1 MSTTILMMIA
11 VDLVAIATLVFAIY
25 FPRHNRADLV
35 VAFIGVN
42 IGVLGVTM
50 MLSSV
55 SVAEGV
61 GIGLFGVLSIIRLRS
76 SEISQ
81 RDIAYFFGALA
92 IGLICGLTTTLNPY
106 AFIAIAVLIAGI
118 AMTDSKILFGNYFNE
133 DIILDRAITNQE
145 ELEAELAQMLDAE
158 ILGASTTKVD
168 LVNDTTWVQVRG
180 RRGSTSQGRTPRT
193 AQGAHTM
200 NTYPEMAEANL

>member
-145 ELEAELAQMLDAE
+145 EIEAELAQMLDAE

-180 RRGSTSQGRTPRT
+180 RRGSTSQGRAPHKE
-193 AQGAHTM
+193 HTR
-200 NTYPEMAEANL
+200 